1 MVRGSIKGVEGW
13 IYNMQ
18 YTLHRERNIFLFLI
32 DGKYDERK
40 KEKRGEETKE
50 EKIIQ
55 RKK

>member
-1 MVRGSIKGVEGW
+1 
-13 IYNMQ
+13 MQ